1 MDTRLRKFTKNFI
14 NQTERNAEI
23 SEMKQ
28 NERNEIWKQSLGG
41 KLQKFINQIE
51 ENAKISEIIQKEEI
65 KIGGNLQGKIR
76 KVYKQ

>member
-1 MDTRLRKFTKNFI
+1 MDTSLRKFTKNFI

-23 SEMKQ
+23 TEMKQ

-41 KLQKFINQIE
+41 KLQKFRNQIE

-76 KVYKQ
+76 KVYKH